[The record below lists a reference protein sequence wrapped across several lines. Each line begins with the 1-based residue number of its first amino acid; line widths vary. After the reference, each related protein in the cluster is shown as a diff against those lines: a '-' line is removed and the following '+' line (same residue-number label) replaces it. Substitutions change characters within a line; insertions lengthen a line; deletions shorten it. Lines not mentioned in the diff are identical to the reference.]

1 MRRAQIRSWNSNLF
15 FIRTFHVIVQFENHF
30 VCVKLFT
37 LRSSFC
43 RRIVTH
49 STYLRNALMA
59 LNCAT
64 QQRVAPHTCDKNYH
78 FSSHIFRW
86 KTAKK
91 SKVVSASSWAWKH
104 EEFHSIVDFVVVFIQ
119 CLNRN
124 NITCRMRSSSSKHSL
139 FSRMIR
145 YTWMNVVMM
154 RRRFLLILQ
163 FDQIHSTSNT
173 STAIQHIW
181 NVCAARGWIHPTY
194 TSSSL
199 RFVCVSFSCGSRVD
213 EGEKSGI
220 RFSFRQSACE
230 WRDGRRKLARS
241 KNSLSVTR
249 ECEFNTFRMQQRE

>member
-1 MRRAQIRSWNSNLF
+1 MLNFS
-15 FIRTFHVIVQFENHF
+15 
-30 VCVKLFT
+30 

-64 QQRVAPHTCDKNYH
+64 HSESLRIHVIKIIIFPHTISMEKQQRNRKSCQHRREHGNMKN
-78 FSSHIFRW
+78 
-86 KTAKK
+86 
-91 SKVVSASSWAWKH
+91 
-104 EEFHSIVDFVVVFIQ
+104 FHSIVDFVVFIQ

-173 STAIQHIW
+173 VQQYKTYGMC
-181 NVCAARGWIHPTY
+181 VCLL
-194 TSSSL
+194 TSMNSSNLHTSSL
-199 RFVCVSFSCGSRVD
+199 RFVCVSFSCGSRV
-213 EGEKSGI
+213 
-220 RFSFRQSACE
+220 
-230 WRDGRRKLARS
+230 
-241 KNSLSVTR
+241 
-249 ECEFNTFRMQQRE
+249 